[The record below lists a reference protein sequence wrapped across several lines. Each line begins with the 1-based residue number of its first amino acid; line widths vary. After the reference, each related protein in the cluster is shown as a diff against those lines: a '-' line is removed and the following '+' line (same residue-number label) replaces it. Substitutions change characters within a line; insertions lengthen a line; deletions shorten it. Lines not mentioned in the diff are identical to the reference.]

1 MKGLLSFQFL
11 AYTVLL
17 FILIHLSYSLESQ
30 WFASCSKSFNCGN
43 ITRITYPFWGN
54 DRPKECGYPGFE
66 LQCNDHG
73 NTIIQIS
80 NIKYLVLNINL
91 DAQII
96 TVTRNKD
103 LAADWICQFNT
114 TIDNSNI
121 FEYASTLVNFTF
133 NYACPRWAGV
143 GGGNPPLARSFNCPI
158 NGMSYKNGFAIG
170 SNEGDGTC
178 HASIVVPGRKDQFS
192 SGGIIGDLGAL
203 KELLEQGFDVRW
215 KVDSSHCKDCEKIG
229 GRCGFDV
236 DAKVFSCLCPD
247 DQYSSSSKNVCTKG
261 YPGTE
266 IVNRFHPWLHR
277 LHKKEWHQMNAQGNM
292 GAPGDVG
299 MTMQQISTHGQPIKA
314 FNQIEARVDTIG
326 KVVMQNPGNPIDHTI
341 PFGTGNL
348 SDVFNPLSQQR
359 VTAVG
364 DGGGADKGQS
374 SRPVDAGG
382 TIPNIVK

>member
-1 MKGLLSFQFL
+1 
-11 AYTVLL
+11 
-17 FILIHLSYSLESQ
+17 
-30 WFASCSKSFNCGN
+30 
-43 ITRITYPFWGN
+43 
-54 DRPKECGYPGFE
+54 
-66 LQCNDHG
+66 
-73 NTIIQIS
+73 
-80 NIKYLVLNINL
+80 
-91 DAQII
+91 
-96 TVTRNKD
+96 
-103 LAADWICQFNT
+103 
-114 TIDNSNI
+114 
-121 FEYASTLVNFTF
+121 
-133 NYACPRWAGV
+133 
-143 GGGNPPLARSFNCPI
+143 
-158 NGMSYKNGFAIG
+158 MSYKNGFAIG

-215 KVDSSHCKDCEKIG
+215 KVDSSQCKDCEKIG

-261 YPGTE
+261 YPGTGNSKPISSLATPSGDGGKYGGGTTSTAGKGE
-266 IVNRFHPWLHR
+266 RAASTGEGTSRRTKRTKGSAGDAETMGESILESEDGCEKKRIGK
-277 LHKKEWHQMNAQGNM
+277 HKKEWHQMNAQGNM

-299 MTMQQISTHGQPIKA
+299 MTMQQSSTHGQPIKA

-341 PFGTGNL
+341 PFGTVNL
-348 SDVFNPLSQQR
+348 SDVFNPLSQQW